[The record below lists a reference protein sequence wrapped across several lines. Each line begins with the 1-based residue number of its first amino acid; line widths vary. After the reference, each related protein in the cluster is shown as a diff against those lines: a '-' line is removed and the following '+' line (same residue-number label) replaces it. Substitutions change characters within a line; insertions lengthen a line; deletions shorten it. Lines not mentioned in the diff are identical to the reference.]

1 MAYTP
6 EVRQAARSLYLKS
19 WTPKDIATELKLS
32 NERIVYYWADKYGWR
47 DMLREYTVEDAITH
61 QILALL
67 EIEEPSKAQL
77 DKLDRL
83 IAHDVK
89 LKKMRIDNE
98 KKQERQANSSSN
110 NGKSSNNKRSD
121 SGTRNDEGN
130 KGGKKKAGNK
140 KNDVSHLEAEDFNDM
155 IASLFD
161 YQRLMRDVKN
171 DPTMPRIRNVLKSR
185 QIGFTYGC
193 SAEAFEDAV
202 LTGENQIFISATR
215 AQAEV
220 FRTYIIKIAAEFFD
234 INLSGNPIALNT
246 SKGRCELCF
255 LATSASSAQSR
266 PGNVYVDEYFW
277 IRDFTR
283 VSNVVSA
290 CATQER
296 FRKTYFSTPS
306 TKNHPAYPFW
316 TGDRWRGEKDSRK
329 NIVFP
334 SDKEMKKG
342 VVCPDSQWR
351 YKIDVYDA
359 VKGGCHL
366 INPALLEEENSPD
379 AFRNLYQCEF
389 VDDSQSI
396 FKLSAVEKLMTNC
409 EHWTDFDPKAG
420 RPFENREVWIGYDPS
435 RTRDNACLVVL
446 APPATEKEKFRVLEK
461 HYWKNLNVQHH
472 MAEIKK
478 IFARYNVAYFGMD
491 TTGIGLTLWDLVSLE
506 YPRQARA
513 IHYSNDTKNRLVTKM
528 IEVVESKRL
537 QFDAEQRDIAS
548 AFMAIKRAMT
558 GSGNMMTFKADRSDL
573 VGHADVFWAIAHAVI
588 HEPFDYNNQRKSTW
602 STS

>member
-1 MAYTP
+1 MAYSA
-6 EVRQAARSLYLKS
+6 EIRQAARALYLKV
-19 WTPKDIATELKLS
+19 WTPSEIATELKLN

-47 DMLREYTVEDAITH
+47 DMLREHTVDESIANRIQT
-61 QILALL
+61 LL
-67 EIEEPSKAQL
+67 ELEDPTKNQL
-77 DKLDRL
+77 DMLDRL
-83 IAHDVK
+83 IKHHTN
-89 LKKMRIDNE
+89 LKKQRVQAKQPEEQPQKNDNG
-98 KKQERQANSSSN
+98 SGSN
-110 NGKSSNNKRSD
+110 HSGSRSQK
-121 SGTRNDEGN
+121 GN
-130 KGGKKKAGNK
+130 KKKGKRA
-140 KNDVSHLEAEDFNDM
+140 KNDVSDLEPEDFQELID
-155 IASLFD
+155 SLFD
-161 YQRLMRDVKN
+161 YQQLMREVKN
-171 DPTMPRIRNVLKSR
+171 DPSKPRIRNVLKSR

-220 FRTYIIKIAAEFFD
+220 FRTYIIKIAEQFFD
-234 INLSGNPIALNT
+234 ITLSGNPIALNT
-246 SKGRCELCF
+246 KKGRCELCF
-255 LATSASSAQSR
+255 LATNASSAQSR

-283 VSNVVSA
+283 LSDVVGA

-296 FRKTYFSTPS
+296 FHKTFFSTPS

-316 TGDRWRGEKDSRK
+316 TGDKWRGEKDTRK
-329 NIVFP
+329 NIPFP

-351 YKIDVYDA
+351 YKIDVHDA

-379 AFRNLYQCEF
+379 AFNNLYLCEF

-409 EHWTDFDPKAG
+409 DHWEDFDPKAA

-435 RTRDNACLVVL
+435 RTRDNACLVVM
-446 APPATEKEKFRVLEK
+446 APPATENEKFRLLEK

-478 IFARYNVAYFGMD
+478 IFARYNVTYFGMD

-528 IEVVESKRL
+528 IEVVESKRI

-548 AFMAIKRAMT
+548 AFMAIKRVMT

-588 HEPFDYNNQRKSTW
+588 NEPFDYGNKRKSTW
-602 STS
+602 S

>member
-77 DKLDRL
+77 DKLDHL

-89 LKKMRIDNE
+89 LKKMRIENE
-98 KKQERQANSSSN
+98 KKQERQASGSQNNKSN
-110 NGKSSNNKRSD
+110 NNKRIND
-121 SGTRNDEGN
+121 GTDNDVGH
-130 KGGKKKAGNK
+130 KGGKKKAGSK

-171 DPTMPRIRNVLKSR
+171 DPTTPRIRNVLKSR

-283 VSNVVSA
+283 VSEVVGA
-290 CATQER
+290 CASQER
-296 FRKTYFSTPS
+296 FRKTFFSTPS

-316 TGDRWRGEKDSRK
+316 TGDKWRGEKDSRR

-334 SDKEMKKG
+334 TDKEMKKG

-351 YKIDVYDA
+351 YKIDVHDA

-379 AFRNLYQCEF
+379 AFRNLYLCEF

-396 FKLSAVEKLMTNC
+396 FKLSAVEKLMINC
-409 EHWTDFDPKAG
+409 DHWTDFDPKAG

-472 MAEIKK
+472 MSEIKK
-478 IFARYNVAYFGMD
+478 IFARYNVSYFGMD
-491 TTGIGLTLWDLVSLE
+491 TTGIGLTLWDLISIE

-548 AFMAIKRAMT
+548 AFMAIKRSMT
-558 GSGNMMTFKADRSDL
+558 GGGNMMTFKADRSDL
-573 VGHADVFWAIAHAVI
+573 VGHADVFWAIAHAVY